1 MKFIEASLNFDKCSE
16 KSEIYV
22 TGYAEIIKKN
32 NNMLKLKIEFIRT
45 FNCSTFNYLGVPCY
59 KDPYKE
65 ARIEYYPATV
75 ILYSLNETIFDK
87 FVFDEKRIIMDE
99 LASPV
104 SNIEFD
110 DIKIM
115 LNKENVDI
123 KVYPPIYNN

>member
-22 TGYAEIIKKN
+22 IGYAEIIKKN
-32 NNMLKLKIEFIRT
+32 NNMLELKIKFIRT

-87 FVFDEKRIIMDE
+87 FVFDKKRIIMDE
-99 LASPV
+99 LANLV

-110 DIKIM
+110 DVKII
-115 LNKENVDI
+115 LDKENVDV